1 MPQSYT
7 TLFCIQTNLFDKQTK
22 ICPRKAPRGRASV
35 VASDV
40 IAGSV
45 RDEALHSLVAP
56 WICFACVRNHGF
68 CRVPWR
74 SENHT
79 NSLGTK
85 VGQFSAVVVRESG
98 QSSTPRRR

>member
-1 MPQSYT
+1 M
-7 TLFCIQTNLFDKQTK
+7 
-22 ICPRKAPRGRASV
+22 

-74 SENHT
+74 S
-79 NSLGTK
+79 
-85 VGQFSAVVVRESG
+85 
-98 QSSTPRRR
+98 